1 LNTKSKS
8 FIEDTLILLLIGAIL
23 YGLYS
28 FFFGSQDVIDNSL
41 ENPTIIEKN
50 INTNTK
56 ALPFIEEKEQVV
68 KEEQKKEQIQKFE
81 KVKKEIKE
89 ALKEAIRE
97 EKKIKK
103 VEDKIQITK
112 EVTGPITIQAFYKK
126 IKEKIYSNISKDV
139 DKNILENLGDVNIR
153 VTILKDGRYEQL
165 KYMSGNRQHYNL
177 IRPSILKIFPL
188 EIDESLKYKFPRY
201 FRMKVQH

>member
-1 LNTKSKS
+1 MNTKSKS

-28 FFFGSQDVIDNSL
+28 FFFGSNDVMDNSL
-41 ENPTIIEKN
+41 ENPTIVEKN
-50 INTNTK
+50 INTNTEE
-56 ALPFIEEKEQVV
+56 LPFIKEKEQVV
-68 KEEQKKEQIQKFE
+68 KEEQKEQIQKFE

-97 EKKIKK
+97 EKKIEK

-112 EVTGPITIQAFYKK
+112 EVAGPITIQAFYKK

-177 IRPSILKIFPL
+177 IRSSILKIFPL